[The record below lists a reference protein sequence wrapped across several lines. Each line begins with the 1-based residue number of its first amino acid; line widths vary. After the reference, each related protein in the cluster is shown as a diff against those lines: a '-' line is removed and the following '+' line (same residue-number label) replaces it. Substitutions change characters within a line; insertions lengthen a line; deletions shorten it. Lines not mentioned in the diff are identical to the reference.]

1 MTRKSAP
8 KDPKPVGRPSKFTD
22 DVKTRIV
29 KGIKLGM
36 SYELASQYGGISY
49 DTFNEWRK
57 RGEAEGEGPYYDF
70 SEDIK
75 SAEAEGLFNWLD
87 KIENA
92 ANEGQWQ
99 AAAWK
104 AERRFPDMYGKQR
117 IEHTGKDG
125 GPIILKTGMSL
136 DDL

>member
-70 SEDIK
+70 CRLI
-75 SAEAEGLFNWLD
+75 G
-87 KIENA
+87 
-92 ANEGQWQ
+92 G
-99 AAAWK
+99 
-104 AERRFPDMYGKQR
+104 
-117 IEHTGKDG
+117 EHTKRDSRASQQ
-125 GPIILKTGMSL
+125 IKKTKLEKWRTGAWLVPYRHS
-136 DDL
+136 D